1 MEIQKLLRGAEI
13 NAEKISAVI
22 RLVVF
27 VTLASVIFSADGT
40 LGPAASIELAIG
52 IYGIGATVG
61 LVLAWRGIFHPVIPY
76 LFVTFDVILVSAQIL
91 MLTGLMGMDSHFTFA
106 LPVTGLVFVILI
118 HASMRYRPWLIVYAA
133 SLFLVVLIL
142 GSLLPSQ
149 NHAWNSMTPQNQAWN
164 GMMPQN
170 QAWYDVM
177 PMMQRGGMG
186 SFMNYQVL
194 PYALVALAAFILFVT
209 SFRTRALLLKS
220 IAQTNRAA
228 KLSRYF
234 SPNLADSLAEG
245 DDDRLLA
252 GRRLS
257 AAVLFVDI
265 RGFTALGETMSPE
278 ELTSFLSEYRNR
290 LTKPIFAHGGTV
302 DKFIGDAIMAVF
314 GTPLQRPDDASRA
327 VTCAL
332 EILDATRHWSEDR
345 ERSGSLPVAIG
356 IGVHYGEVFA
366 GALGN
371 EQLLEY
377 TVIGD
382 TVNVAERLEG
392 LSRNVGSPLVVSAA
406 LLEAAAGAREKAEW
420 RRLPPQELKGH
431 RKPVEVFCL
440 NTRREPCA
448 SRIDAGT

>member
-1 MEIQKLLRGAEI
+1 MMEIQKLLRGAEI
-13 NAEKISAVI
+13 DAEKVSAVI

-27 VTLASVIFSADGT
+27 ITLASVIFSANGAEGSAPSIKLTIAFYGVGT
-40 LGPAASIELAIG
+40 I
-52 IYGIGATVG
+52 VG
-61 LVLAWRGIFHPVIPY
+61 LVLAWRRVFHPAIPY

-91 MLTGLMGMDSHFTFA
+91 LLTGLMGMKPSFVFA
-106 LPVTGLVFVILI
+106 LPAAGLVFVILI
-118 HASMRYRPWLIVYAA
+118 HAAMRFRPWLIVYAA
-133 SLFLVVLIL
+133 ILFLATLNL
-142 GSLLPSQ
+142 GNLFLKQ
-149 NHAWNSMTPQNQAWN
+149 DREATMA
-164 GMMPQN
+164 
-170 QAWYDVM
+170 M
-177 PMMQRGGMG
+177 PMTRDVGMG

-194 PYALVALAAFILFVT
+194 PVALVALAAFILFVT
-209 SFRTRALLLKS
+209 SRRTRALLLRS
-220 IAQTNRAA
+220 ITQTNRAA

-234 SPNLADSLAEG
+234 SPNLANSLAES
-245 DDDRLLA
+245 DDDQLLA

-265 RGFTALGETMSPE
+265 RGFTALGETMAPE

-290 LTKPIFAHGGTV
+290 LTRPIFDHGGTV

-314 GTPLQRPDDASRA
+314 GTPTQRPDDARRA

-332 EILDATRHWSEDR
+332 EILEATRHWSEDR
-345 ERSGSLPVAIG
+345 QRSGSLPVAIG
-356 IGVHYGEVFA
+356 IGVHYGQVFA

-406 LLEAAAGAREKAEW
+406 LLEAAMGSEDPTTW

-431 RKPVEVFCL
+431 RQPVEAYCL
-440 NTRREPCA
+440 AT
-448 SRIDAGT
+448 

>member
-1 MEIQKLLRGAEI
+1 MMEIQKLLRGAEI
-13 NAEKISAVI
+13 EAEKVSAVI

-27 VTLASVIFSADGT
+27 ITLTSVIFSANGAEGSAPSIKLTIAFYGVGT
-40 LGPAASIELAIG
+40 I
-52 IYGIGATVG
+52 VG
-61 LVLAWRGIFHPVIPY
+61 LVLAWRRVFHPAIPY
-76 LFVTFDVILVSAQIL
+76 LFVAFDVILVSVQIL
-91 MLTGLMGMDSHFTFA
+91 LLTGLMGMKPSFVFA
-106 LPVTGLVFVILI
+106 LPAAGLVFVILI
-118 HASMRYRPWLIVYAA
+118 HAAMRFRPWLIVYAA
-133 SLFLVVLIL
+133 TLFLATLNL
-142 GSLLPSQ
+142 GNLFLKQ
-149 NHAWNSMTPQNQAWN
+149 DREATMA
-164 GMMPQN
+164 
-170 QAWYDVM
+170 M
-177 PMMQRGGMG
+177 PMTRDVGMG

-194 PYALVALAAFILFVT
+194 PVALVALAAFILFVT
-209 SFRTRALLLKS
+209 SRRTRALLLRS
-220 IAQTNRAA
+220 ITQTNRAA

-234 SPNLADSLAEG
+234 SPNLANSLAEG
-245 DDDRLLA
+245 DDDQLLA

-265 RGFTALGETMSPE
+265 RGFTALGETMTPE

-290 LTKPIFAHGGTV
+290 LTRPIFDHGGTV

-314 GTPLQRPDDASRA
+314 GTPTQRPDDARRA

-332 EILDATRHWSEDR
+332 EILAATRHWSEDR
-345 ERSGSLPVAIG
+345 QRSGSLPVAIG
-356 IGVHYGEVFA
+356 IGVHYGQVFA

-406 LLEAAAGAREKAEW
+406 LLGAAMGSEDPTTW

-431 RKPVEVFCL
+431 RQPVEAYCL
-440 NTRREPCA
+440 AT
-448 SRIDAGT
+448 

>member
-13 NAEKISAVI
+13 DAEKVSAVI

-27 VTLASVIFSADGT
+27 VTLASVIFSADGAQA
-40 LGPAASIELAIG
+40 PATATELAIG
-52 IYGIGATVG
+52 IYGVGTIVG
-61 LVLAWRGIFHPVIPY
+61 LVLAWRGVFHPIIPY

-91 MLTGLMGMDSHFTFA
+91 ILTGLMGMNSSFAFA
-106 LPVTGLVFVILI
+106 LPATSLIFVILI

-133 SLFLVVLIL
+133 SLFLVVLNL
-142 GSLLPSQ
+142 GNLFLTPD
-149 NHAWNSMTPQNQAWN
+149 HAAIT
-164 GMMPQN
+164 GM
-170 QAWYDVM
+170 
-177 PMMQRGGMG
+177 RGMRQEGAG

-194 PYALVALAAFILFVT
+194 PFMLVALAAFILFVT
-209 SFRTRALLLKS
+209 SRWTRALLLKS
-220 IAQTNRAA
+220 ITQTNRAA

-234 SPNLADSLAEG
+234 SPNLANSLAES
-245 DDDRLLA
+245 DDDQLLA

-265 RGFTALGETMSPE
+265 RGFTALGETLTPE

-290 LTKPIFAHGGTV
+290 LTKPIFAHGGMV

-314 GTPLQRPDDASRA
+314 GTPAQRPDDASRA

-332 EILDATRHWSEDR
+332 EILDATKHWSEDR
-345 ERSGSLPVAIG
+345 VRSGNPPVAIG

-406 LLEAAAGAREKAEW
+406 LLEAAADTRERVAW

-431 RKPVEVFCL
+431 RKPVEAFCL
-440 NTRREPCA
+440 AALPTTPSSSGMISA
-448 SRIDAGT
+448 Q